1 MSILV
6 ISTSLNPKSRSRV
19 LARHAHSALLPTDPS
34 ASLLDL
40 APLNLPM
47 CDGKAA
53 YSHPAVTPLANQIRA
68 ASAVILAS
76 PVYNYDAS
84 ASAKNM
90 IELTGK
96 AWTGKLVGFLA
107 TAGGT
112 GSYMAPMQLANS
124 LMLDFRC
131 LIIPRFVYALGA
143 AFDGERISDPNI
155 ADRVEQLAAETH
167 RLSRLLFS

>member
-1 MSILV
+1 MCILV
-6 ISTSLNPKSRSRV
+6 ISTSLNPKSRSRI
-19 LARHAHSALLPTDPS
+19 LARHAHSALLPLDPS
-34 ASLLDL
+34 AAFVDL
-40 APLNLPM
+40 ALLNLPL

-53 YSHPAVTPLANQIRA
+53 YAHPEVGPLANQVQTA
-68 ASAVILAS
+68 AAVILAS

-84 ASAKNM
+84 ASAKNL

-96 AWTGKLVGFLA
+96 AWTGKLVGLLS

-131 LIIPRFVYALGA
+131 LIIPRFVFALGA
-143 AFDGERISDPNI
+143 AFDGDRISDPEI
-155 ADRVEQLAAETH
+155 ADRVQQLAAETH
-167 RLSRLLFS
+167 RLARLLLG